1 MELLQYVK
9 KNCKCAVFS
18 AQKKIIVKYSYKRE
32 TENKVARLP

>member
-1 MELLQYVK
+1 
-9 KNCKCAVFS
+9 VFS